1 MQQEMKSRH
10 QRAVCAGSTSITPTT
25 VLALAL
31 APILAPVLALFLA
44 LVHTPAAAQSRYLA
58 PGFEALP
65 AGAKAVLLPVDVELF
80 SLSAGG
86 VAEPKADWTASA
98 QTLMNQAL
106 KRRLSELRLDFMAI
120 DDKAADEFAEQVG
133 LHAAVARSINLHHG
147 VAGVWALPSKQGRL
161 DWSFDAAMRPL
172 QEKLGARYGLFVW
185 VRDSYAS
192 AERKVA
198 MVALAL
204 LGVGLG
210 GGAQVG
216 YATLVDL
223 QTGQVLWFNRL
234 ARGSGDLR
242 EEKSAL
248 ESIQVLMTGFPEV
261 R

>member
-1 MQQEMKSRH
+1 MKDSTPSLRN
-10 QRAVCAGSTSITPTT
+10 RAPQLWLRALLMACALC
-25 VLALAL
+25 LASV
-31 APILAPVLALFLA
+31 PV
-44 LVHTPAAAQSRYLA
+44 AAQSRALA

-65 AGAKAVLLPVDVELF
+65 AGAKAVLMPVDVELF

-86 VAEPKADWTASA
+86 VAEPRADWTASA
-98 QTLMNQAL
+98 QAHMNQAL
-106 KRRLSELRLDFMAI
+106 KRRLSELRLDLTAI
-120 DDKAADEFAEQVG
+120 DEKAADEFAEQVG

-147 VAGVWALPSKQGRL
+147 VAGMWALPSKQGRL
-161 DWSFDAAMRPL
+161 AWSFDGAMRPL
-172 QEKLGARYGLFVW
+172 QEKLGARYGLFIW

-234 ARGSGDLR
+234 ARTSGDLR
-242 EEKSAL
+242 EEKSAV
-248 ESIQVLMTGFPEV
+248 ESIQALMAGFPEV